1 MSTIEATVSMLET
14 MLEEART
21 MVFKYTQSL
30 FTSPKPANPYAPKT
44 EEDVLSDLEESRKQI
59 SEGKGVDMKQ
69 ALIGMGEQPG
79 KHGTYPGFLH
89 LMGKFRGKALAMG
102 VSHQNAAIYLKE
114 TE

>member
-14 MLEEART
+14 MPEEART
-21 MVFKYTQSL
+21 MV
-30 FTSPKPANPYAPKT
+30 
-44 EEDVLSDLEESRKQI
+44 
-59 SEGKGVDMKQ
+59 
-69 ALIGMGEQPG
+69 IGMGEQPG

-89 LMGKFRGKALAMG
+89 LMGKFRGKALAMD